1 MKIKSMS
8 QASIEYS
15 ALIYLYDEAVKD
27 SGDDPN
33 DDIELSFET
42 LDNFIDRA
50 KKEHELLDFMRE
62 FMTNLNGVLRG
73 ELQPKDIDERMSYL
87 GTIIDKLEEELK

>member
-15 ALIYLYDEAVKD
+15 ALIYLYNKAAKE
-27 SGDDPN
+27 SEDPN

-87 GTIIDKLEEELK
+87 DTIIDTLEEELK